1 MGEFGLHVE
10 LPLNAGTW
18 ISLRVFATQK
28 NSSPSCCC
36 SLLLVSVIGLVVV
49 SCPLT
54 EDPSWNKAGS
64 TVASEVEG
72 GTVVR
77 GAAPGTHE
85 YKSRIKFNIR

>member
-1 MGEFGLHVE
+1 MG
-10 LPLNAGTW
+10 
-18 ISLRVFATQK
+18 LRVFATQK
-28 NSSPSCCC
+28 NSPPSCCC
-36 SLLLVSVIGLVVV
+36 PLLLVSVIGLVVV

-77 GAAPGTHE
+77 GAAEVEVDVGVIAGT
-85 YKSRIKFNIR
+85 RRGL